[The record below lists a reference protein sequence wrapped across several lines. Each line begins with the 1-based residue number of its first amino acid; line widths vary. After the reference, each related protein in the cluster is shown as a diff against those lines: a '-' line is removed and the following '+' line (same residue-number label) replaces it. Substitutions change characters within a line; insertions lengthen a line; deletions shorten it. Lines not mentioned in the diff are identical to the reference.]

1 MLSLEEHIQKGQENE
16 RPSREMTTITTIIHW
31 LSILLPFANEVAIT
45 LSHSGIPLFKKLY
58 RSCIEGFLIDDEVI
72 KKKIEKK
79 ICTLHDNY
87 HKIFFDVLAYFG
99 IMLNICK
106 NAIQYGY
113 TIGVFSGLNLV
124 VWSML
129 ITNMYLGTSI
139 HYITQFFDMK
149 SPFMYI
155 LVGLILITLLV
166 IITHYTEIWIQSA
179 AGSIVIDPDVEQ
191 HVKKMK

>member
-1 MLSLEEHIQKGQENE
+1 MS
-16 RPSREMTTITTIIHW
+16 TITTTIHW

-45 LSHSGIPLFKKLY
+45 LSHSGIPLFRKLY
-58 RSCIEGFLIDDEVI
+58 RSCIEGFLIDDEAT
-72 KKKIEKK
+72 KHKMEKK

-113 TIGVFSGLNLV
+113 TVGVFSGLNLV

-129 ITNMYLGTSI
+129 ITNMYLGPCI
-139 HYITQFFDMK
+139 HYITHFFHMK

-155 LVGLILITLLV
+155 FVGLILITILV
-166 IITHYTEIWIQSA
+166 VITHYTEIWIQSA
-179 AGSIVIDPDVEQ
+179 AKSIVIDPDMEK
-191 HVKKMK
+191 HTKK

>member
-1 MLSLEEHIQKGQENE
+1 MS
-16 RPSREMTTITTIIHW
+16 TITTTIHW
-31 LSILLPFANEVAIT
+31 LSILLPFANELAIT
-45 LSHSGIPLFKKLY
+45 LSHSGIPIFKKLY
-58 RSCIEGFLIDDEVI
+58 RSCIEGFLIDDEAT
-72 KKKIEKK
+72 KHKMEKK

-129 ITNMYLGTSI
+129 ITNMYLGPCI
-139 HYITQFFDMK
+139 HYITHFFHMK

-155 LVGLILITLLV
+155 LVGIILITLLV

-179 AGSIVIDPDVEQ
+179 AGSIVIDPDVEK
-191 HVKKMK
+191 HVKKMES